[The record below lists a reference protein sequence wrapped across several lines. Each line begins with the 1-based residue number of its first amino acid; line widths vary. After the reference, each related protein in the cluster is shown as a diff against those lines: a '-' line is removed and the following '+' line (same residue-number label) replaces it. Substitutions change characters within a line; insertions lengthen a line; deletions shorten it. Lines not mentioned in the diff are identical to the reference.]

1 MAANRGGPDVIFL
14 FSTAG
19 TILVSSPTATLV
31 TPSLPLKTDT
41 PCAGQTSPSSSCASV
56 DKSSSANRIIQT
68 WVSSALLL
76 LGRTPEPQLIQADCQ
91 RAGWMEG
98 EGRGG
103 SWERKRLKWH
113 LLKWKSIYLL
123 LTPPQALQFTFK
135 ASRFCV
141 PVQE

>member
-41 PCAGQTSPSSSCASV
+41 PYAGQTSPSSSCASV

-68 WVSSALLL
+68 WVSAALLL
-76 LGRTPEPQLIQADCQ
+76 LGRTLELLLIHADCQ
-91 RAGWMEG
+91 RE
-98 EGRGG
+98 
-103 SWERKRLKWH
+103 
-113 LLKWKSIYLL
+113 
-123 LTPPQALQFTFK
+123 
-135 ASRFCV
+135 
-141 PVQE
+141 